1 LRKYPTSPYLPL
13 ALFWLGNTKYALKDY
28 SGAITQLQAF
38 VKRFP
43 KHPRVPAALLT
54 IANCQLESG
63 NKTAARKTFNE
74 IINDYPD
81 SEATKQAQQV
91 LKNAK

>member
-1 LRKYPTSPYLPL
+1 M
-13 ALFWLGNTKYALKDY
+13 
-28 SGAITQLQAF
+28 
-38 VKRFP
+38 
-43 KHPRVPAALLT
+43 PAALLT